1 MTAQAPAWARPSK
14 PGIMG
19 SMADNLDDIPGVTDR
34 AQLAEADRA
43 LRLRRME
50 KLMAEGVMIEDPY
63 NTYIDDGVEIGPET
77 IIRPGTFLE
86 GETRIGSDC
95 VIGPMTSII
104 DSVVGDRS
112 QVIFSKVT
120 QSQIGDDCS
129 VGPNSHL
136 RPGTRLE
143 NSVKVGAFAE
153 IKNSTI
159 GEGSKIPHLAY
170 VGDADVG
177 KDVNLGA
184 GTITGN
190 YDAET
195 REKARTVIKDG
206 GFTGSNTVLRAPVTV
221 GEGAGTGAG
230 AVVTE
235 DVPDR
240 EVWVGIPAK
249 PLRKRKT
256 PRSENE

>member
-1 MTAQAPAWARPSK
+1 
-14 PGIMG
+14 
-19 SMADNLDDIPGVTDR
+19 MADELDNIPGVTDR
-34 AQLAEADRA
+34 SQLAEADRA

-50 KLMAEGVMIEDPY
+50 KLMAEGVMIEDPA
-63 NTYIDDGVEIGPET
+63 NTYIDDGVEVGPET
-77 IIRPGTFLE
+77 IVRPGTFLE
-86 GETRIGSDC
+86 GETRIGSGC
-95 VIGPMTSII
+95 VIGPMTNII

-120 QSQIGDDCS
+120 QSQIGEDCN
-129 VGPNSHL
+129 VGPYSHL

-143 NSVKVGAFAE
+143 NSSRAGAFVE
-153 IKNSTI
+153 IKKSTV
-159 GEGSKIPHLAY
+159 GEGSKVPHLAY

-177 KDVNLGA
+177 KDVNIGA

-190 YDAET
+190 YDTET
-195 REKARTVIKDG
+195 KQKAKTVIKDG
-206 GFTGSNTVLRAPVTV
+206 GFTGSNTVLRAPVTI

-256 PRSENE
+256 PKDKN